1 MNALVSRKV
10 TDGSIITS
18 IAEDLRCRSQK
29 LTKELTSTR
38 AGESCTARQT
48 LQLEYG
54 QGATYVTPGNV
65 MVLQK
70 NPTKSVITATLMI
83 HSCLARS
90 TEEVT
95 SSIHR
100 LWLPIVNYLMTKDH
114 EKFRTPFQ
122 PVKLYSG
129 RQRTALMMLWTVG
142 SALVG

>member
-29 LTKELTSTR
+29 LTKELTSVR
-38 AGESCTARQT
+38 AEMSGMARKT

-54 QGATYVTPGNV
+54 QGATYVTPANA

-70 NPTKSVITATLMI
+70 SPTKSVITATLII
-83 HSCLARS
+83 HSRKARI

-95 SSIHR
+95 SLVHR
-100 LWLPIVNYLMTKDH
+100 P
-114 EKFRTPFQ
+114 
-122 PVKLYSG
+122 
-129 RQRTALMMLWTVG
+129 
-142 SALVG
+142 